1 MTYPLGMKFTV
12 QCDWQNELVGW
23 DDEHDSFFLGGWY
36 LFSCAPLTVMPHPAC
51 ILFAGFCLC
60 IFPCLW
66 ACFFC
71 RFFLLLL
78 TSFCLFGFFARF
90 FLRLS
95 LDRLP
100 NCPPNFCFSLLCFFF
115 FLAFAVMPH
124 PACILFAGF
133 CLCIFPCLCACFF
146 VGFFFVIYQLLFV
159 WFFARFFLD
168 YRSTACPTAHLIFVF
183 LCFFF
188 WFLLLLLCHTL
199 HACFLFA
206 GFCLCIFSCLCACFF
221 AAFFLLFTSFCL
233 FGFLHAFFKTIA
245 RPPAQ
250 LPT

>member
-1 MTYPLGMKFTV
+1 MKFNVHFMKNTV
-12 QCDWQNELVGW
+12 HFMKNVIHHEVWCPIMQRGRPCLQCGIPVCNVVDNGWNLLSKYWSWGFGNYWQNELLGW
-23 DDEHDSFFLGGWY
+23 DDEHDSFFWGGWY

-60 IFPCLW
+60 IFPCL
-66 ACFFC
+66 
-71 RFFLLLL
+71 
-78 TSFCLFGFFARF
+78 
-90 FLRLS
+90 
-95 LDRLP
+95 
-100 NCPPNFCFSLLCFFF
+100 
-115 FLAFAVMPH
+115 
-124 PACILFAGF
+124 
-133 CLCIFPCLCACFF
+133 CACFF
-146 VGFFFVIYQLLFV
+146 VGFFFLLFTS
-159 WFFARFFLD
+159 FCLFGFLHAD